1 MECQRARQTSQNAGL
16 KKVINQAAISPVTSG
31 GSNQLAHLSTALV
44 VMLVLLF
51 LTGPLQF
58 LPVCVLGAIVFTIA
72 VRLVDL
78 GV

>member
-1 MECQRARQTSQNAGL
+1 MVE
-16 KKVINQAAISPVTSG
+16 TSG
-31 GSNQLAHLSTALV
+31 GNNQMAHLSTALV

-72 VRLVDL
+72 VRFVDWE
-78 GV
+78 V